1 MCSRVLLARTRV
13 AIGAIAATVIALSS
27 LVVAALEPATLPEAD
42 DTVAFVVITDA
53 SKAPISVRELEALGL
68 YRVTTASPWEQG
80 DLTFEGV
87 LFSNV
92 VEHVGLGEVDAVRL
106 RALDSYTQVIPR
118 EDWIDKPLILA
129 TRQDGEQL
137 TRRTQGPTRIVYP
150 LSEYPDYD
158 PAVHDGRW
166 VWLIESLEPVD

>member
-1 MCSRVLLARTRV
+1 MRSVVLFARTKA
-13 AIGAIAATVIALSS
+13 AIGAVTAMVIVLLSTAAGG
-27 LVVAALEPATLPEAD
+27 LEPVALPEAD
-42 DTVAFVVITDA
+42 ATVAFTVIGDNREVPVT
-53 SKAPISVRELEALGL
+53 VRELEALGL
-68 YRVTTASPWEQG
+68 YRVTTASPWEKG
-80 DLTFEGV
+80 DLVFEGV

-92 VEHVGLGEVDAVRL
+92 VEHVGLGDANAVRL

-118 EDWIDKPLILA
+118 QDWIDRPLILA